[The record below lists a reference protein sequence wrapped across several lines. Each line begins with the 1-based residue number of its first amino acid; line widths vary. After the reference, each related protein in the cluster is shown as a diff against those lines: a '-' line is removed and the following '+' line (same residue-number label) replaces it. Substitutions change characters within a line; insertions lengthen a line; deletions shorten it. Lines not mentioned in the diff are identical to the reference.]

1 MKLKIN
7 KTSMKKK
14 VKSTKIILEKKINE
28 KNKKEGS
35 WKKRKV
41 LLKKKRK
48 KRKKGKV
55 EKKREKVKKKNVKK
69 KRNAM
74 WITVVIHNAF
84 GCAETVISPHHLI
97 VCIMFRVIIRIR
109 FERLHECCCMT
120 TIFSA

>member
-1 MKLKIN
+1 
-7 KTSMKKK
+7 MKKRE
-14 VKSTKIILEKKINE
+14 V
-28 KNKKEGS
+28 G
-35 WKKRKV
+35 
-41 LLKKKRK
+41 
-48 KRKKGKV
+48 KKGKYFWKKK
-55 EKKREKVKKKNVKK
+55 EKKEKKEKLKKREKKWKKKKTWKK

-74 WITVVIHNAF
+74 WINVVIHNAF